1 MLFKNKEYVLYKEG
15 SKMLGNRELNYNF
28 VRAVDNGNIE
38 KAKQLLLNG
47 ADVNAKGEILEDT
60 ALQIATERGNMKMV
74 ELLLAQPNIEN
85 DFESLQNALYNGYGN
100 VARKILEHKPE
111 LAKMAIDGENPL
123 QSSILTGDKNLISD
137 LIPLLIKYGA
147 DVNIRNENGRTPL
160 HLAAHHGLRDA
171 CALLLKQEGI
181 IVDAADKKGYTPLH
195 HAASAGKIGCCRILL
210 EKGADPERTVKDKNI
225 IDLCNNL
232 YPNKAELLK
241 DTIKKVEA
249 QKLRKRKV
257 QDNEVAIDQES
268 SLSDSEE
275 QPKEKKVKK
284 WAEEEDKR
292 LVNNGAVKVSRGV
305 NTF

>member
-1 MLFKNKEYVLYKEG
+1 
-15 SKMLGNRELNYNF
+15 MLGNRELNYNF